1 MKALLV
7 ALLLTPVALAQEAA
21 RDERLRV
28 TLSLPAEY
36 DPVQPGDARLTV
48 EVANVSS
55 DTIPIAGASW
65 TGGPAAPCPSS
76 LVHGHGV
83 THRFGS
89 FLDTRRESP
98 APPALGPGERRVAL
112 DLPIAVALPPRFV
125 EGEVWREREWYWH
138 WPARPEP
145 PESPIARWRQPGYE
159 AEASLQARLIT
170 DRGEAR
176 SDEVVVRVVQR

>member
-55 DTIPIAGASW
+55 DTIPIAGAA
-65 TGGPAAPCPSS
+65 GPP
-76 LVHGHGV
+76 V
-83 THRFGS
+83 
-89 FLDTRRESP
+89 
-98 APPALGPGERRVAL
+98 PGERRVAL